1 MYSIRKG
8 IIFDNLDPELQESL
22 RNLGFHEGDNLSEI
36 FQGFLDKREITLDD
50 YISKFYYLDMDRSIS
65 KSFKLSTTAMTLNK
79 DAKIVSFLHT
89 KTLLKDQEKIKVKE
103 KNIFGRLISNNKFG
117 GIENVRFTV

>member
-1 MYSIRKG
+1 
-8 IIFDNLDPELQESL
+8 
-22 RNLGFHEGDNLSEI
+22 
-36 FQGFLDKREITLDD
+36 
-50 YISKFYYLDMDRSIS
+50 MDCSIS
-65 KSFKLSTTAMTLNK
+65 RSFKLSTTAMTLNK

-117 GIENVRFTV
+117 GIENVRFSV